1 MNKKTKIKDALEKL
15 NDKYS
20 GTTAALND
28 SEGKVE
34 LSPRQKILIARKKNL
49 QRRKRSKLPNTL
61 K

>member
-1 MNKKTKIKDALEKL
+1 MKKKTNIKDALERL

-20 GTTAALND
+20 GTTAALKD
-28 SEGKVE
+28 SEATPE

-49 QRRKRSKLPNTL
+49 QRKKRSKLPNTL

>member
-1 MNKKTKIKDALEKL
+1 MKKKTNIKDALERL

-20 GTTAALND
+20 GTAAALED
-28 SEGKVE
+28 SEATPE